1 MENDRRDVGSQRDM
15 PDHCHPSRGCRERI
29 EFEDDSLT
37 ISATR
42 RTLTLGLPLLLSL
55 RVTSTLAANSS
66 PLAGIERRNGGRL
79 GVFAI
84 DTGSGRTL
92 AHRADERFL
101 MCSTF
106 KGLLAAQVLSRVDAG
121 KEDLARLVKYTG
133 KDLIFTSPVTKA
145 HVAEGAMSVGALCQ
159 AIVEVSD
166 NTAAVLLMRSAGGPA
181 GLTQFVRGLGD
192 TVTRSDR
199 YEPAS
204 NKYSGVLDTTTPRS
218 ITNSA
223 SKILLGNVLSPQS
236 RAQLENWMIACK
248 PGLNRLRAALPPD
261 WIAGDRPG
269 TSVEEETNDYAIV
282 RPPGRAPLLI
292 AAYYDSS
299 ALGMPAREAVLREVG
314 AVFVTWT
321 ADRA

>member
-1 MENDRRDVGSQRDM
+1 MS
-15 PDHCHPSRGCRERI
+15 
-29 EFEDDSLT
+29 

-42 RTLTLGLPLLLSL
+42 RSLTLGLPILLGLGA
-55 RVTSTLAANSS
+55 TATLAANAS
-66 PLAGIERRNGGRL
+66 PLADIERRNGGRL

-106 KGLLAAQVLSRVDAG
+106 KGLLAALVLARVDAG
-121 KEDLARLVKYTG
+121 KEDLARLVPYTG

-159 AIVEVSD
+159 AVVEVSD
-166 NTAAVLLMRSAGGPA
+166 NTAAVLLMKSAGGPA

-199 YEPAS
+199 YEPES

-218 ITNSA
+218 ITKSA
-223 SKILLGNVLSPQS
+223 GKILLGNVLSPQS

-269 TSVEEETNDYAIV
+269 TSAEEETNDYAIV
-282 RPPGRAPLLI
+282 RPPQRAPLLI
-292 AAYYDSS
+292 AAYYDAP

-314 AVFVTWT
+314 AAFVKWT
-321 ADRA
+321 SDRT

>member
-1 MENDRRDVGSQRDM
+1 M
-15 PDHCHPSRGCRERI
+15 
-29 EFEDDSLT
+29 T

-42 RTLTLGLPLLLSL
+42 RTLTLGLPLLLGL
-55 RVTSTLAANSS
+55 RITPTLAANAS
-66 PLAGIERRNGGRL
+66 PLADIERRNGGRL

-121 KEDLARLVKYTG
+121 KEDLARLVKYTA

-181 GLTQFVRGLGD
+181 ALTQFVRGLGD

-199 YEPAS
+199 YEPES

-236 RAQLENWMIACK
+236 RTQLENWMLACK

-292 AAYYDSS
+292 AAYYDAP
-299 ALGMPAREAVLREVG
+299 ALDMPAREAVLREVG
-314 AVFVTWT
+314 AVFVKWT
-321 ADRA
+321 TDRA